1 MKNLFI
7 ATLIALTSVSSLK
20 AEEKGKHLFVLSGQ
34 SNMAGLKPEVSFTPA
49 VEAAF
54 GKDHVVVVKDAQ
66 GSQPIRR
73 WYKKWKP
80 AQGNEP
86 KENGELYDR
95 LMGKV
100 NTAIKGEK
108 PATVTFVWM
117 QGEADAKAKNGD
129 VYAASLRGLVDQLAS
144 DMGRTNI
151 NFVIGRLSDC
161 GMSNTAYPH
170 WTMVREAQVAV
181 AEADPRGA
189 WVNTDDLNDKKNTD
203 GSVKNELH
211 YTDEGYKILGQ
222 RFAEKAIA
230 LISKKSDKL
239 KK

>member
-1 MKNLFI
+1 M
-7 ATLIALTSVSSLK
+7 LIALLSVSSLK
-20 AEEKGKHLFVLSGQ
+20 AEEKGKHLFILSGQ
-34 SNMAGLKPEVSFTPA
+34 SNMGGLKPEVSFTPA
-49 VEAAF
+49 VETAF
-54 GKDHVVVVKDAQ
+54 GKDKVVVVKDAQ

-80 AQGNEP
+80 AQGTEP
-86 KENGELYDR
+86 KANGELYDR
-95 LMGKV
+95 LMEKV

-129 VYAASLRGLVDQLAS
+129 VYSVSLRGLVDQLAS

-170 WTMVREAQVAV
+170 WTLVREAQVAV

-239 KK
+239 NK